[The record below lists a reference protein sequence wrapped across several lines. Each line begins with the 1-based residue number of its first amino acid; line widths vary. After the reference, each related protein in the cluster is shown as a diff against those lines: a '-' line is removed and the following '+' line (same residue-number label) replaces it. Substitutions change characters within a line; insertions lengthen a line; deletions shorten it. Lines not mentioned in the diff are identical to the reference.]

1 MNKLYNL
8 LPKLSLWLLAAI
20 SVVITVVF
28 FVGGGNEVEINGE
41 TWNAPTYTDL
51 FIKWAYILGV
61 IAIVLTLGFA
71 IVSFIKTFINEPKKA
86 VKSLVILVVFAAIFF
101 ISWSLGS
108 EEKLDIIGYEGTD
121 NQGVMAKF
129 SDMCIFT
136 AYILFAGTILSMLVT
151 FIISK
156 IK

>member
-1 MNKLYNL
+1 MNKFLNL

-20 SVVITVVF
+20 SVVITIVF

-51 FIKWAYILGV
+51 FINWAYVLGA

-71 IVSFIKTFINEPKKA
+71 IVSFVKTFINEPKKA
-86 VKSLVILVVFAAIFF
+86 IKTLVILVVFAAIFF

-121 NQGVMAKF
+121 NQGVMARF
-129 SDMCIFT
+129 SDMCIYT
-136 AYILFAGTILSMLVT
+136 AYILFAGTILSMLIT
-151 FIISK
+151 FIVSK
-156 IK
+156 LK